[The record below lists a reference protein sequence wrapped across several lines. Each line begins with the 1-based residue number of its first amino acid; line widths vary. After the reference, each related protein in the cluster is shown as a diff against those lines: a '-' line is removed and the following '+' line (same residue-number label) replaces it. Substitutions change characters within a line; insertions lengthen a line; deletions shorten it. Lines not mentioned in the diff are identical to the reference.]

1 MESENYRGYAIE
13 IEPDGAG
20 WRVWAHPR
28 VPALPITSHVSFY
41 VRADDAE
48 EALHQVK
55 QKIDSLLSL
64 F

>member
-1 MESENYRGYAIE
+1 MESENYRGYVIAT
-13 IEPDGAG
+13 EPDGDG

-41 VRADDAE
+41 VEADDAE
-48 EALHQVK
+48 EALAQLK
-55 QKIDSLLSL
+55 QKIDSLLSP